1 MFRLI
6 QSFLIFI
13 SFVSVEIAHAQ
24 FGLEGIS
31 SGRYETKG
39 SAYVEKDQLVGSST
53 EESKKKVDGT
63 KVESPLITKN
73 EPNKTKKKSEAG
85 KSSVVSNTVS
95 LKAQRNVAS
104 DSSEVNPVELPV
116 PVVFEESKKVERKNR
131 PKILTLDIRPGVIIN
146 DSKSNYSYRDY
157 KTVFSSIF
165 VGGDVW
171 FNKNLAVHGGMLFSL
186 DADLDGNDANK
197 SKVPAKYEHLDLG
210 FKYKRYFG
218 EGVGSQSL
226 EFSGLYLDHG
236 LNISSGSLLR
246 AQLKSRGL
254 GLGVVTNFVTSEK
267 FSWFLGAKIFPKI
280 THTESN
286 DGVPIESGS
295 DPESSRLE
303 FNLGTEWALDGGN
316 SLVFRVDYALEKNLF
331 DGQPLAVDP
340 ETGLS
345 PKNVGVENS
354 FLGFSLGYRWGR

>member
-1 MFRLI
+1 M
-6 QSFLIFI
+6 
-13 SFVSVEIAHAQ
+13 
-24 FGLEGIS
+24 
-31 SGRYETKG
+31 
-39 SAYVEKDQLVGSST
+39 
-53 EESKKKVDGT
+53 
-63 KVESPLITKN
+63 
-73 EPNKTKKKSEAG
+73 
-85 KSSVVSNTVS
+85 
-95 LKAQRNVAS
+95 
-104 DSSEVNPVELPV
+104 
-116 PVVFEESKKVERKNR
+116 
-131 PKILTLDIRPGVIIN
+131 IIN
-146 DSKSNYSYRDY
+146 ESKSNYSYRDY
-157 KTVFSSIF
+157 KTVFSAIF

-186 DADLDGNDANK
+186 DADLDGNDTNK

-210 FKYKRYFG
+210 LKYRRFFG

-236 LNISSGSLLR
+236 LNISTGSLLR

-267 FSWFLGAKIFPKI
+267 FSWSLGAKIFPKI
-280 THTESN
+280 VHTESN

-303 FNLGTEWALDGGN
+303 FNIGTEWALDGGN
-316 SLVFRVDYALEKNLF
+316 SLIFRMDYALEKNLF
-331 DGQPLAVDP
+331 DGQPVSVDP
-340 ETGLS
+340 NTGLT

>member
-1 MFRLI
+1 MFRIIL
-6 QSFLIFI
+6 SFLFFI
-13 SFVSVEIAHAQ
+13 SFFSSEGAFAQ

-39 SAYVEKDQLVGSST
+39 SVYKIEKDESVGASS
-53 EESKKKVDGT
+53 SAYKNKVNNT
-63 KVESPLITKN
+63 KVETSVGA
-73 EPNKTKKKSEAG
+73 NKGTQFADEKSEYR
-85 KSSVVSNTVS
+85 KVSEPKVANRV
-95 LKAQRNVAS
+95 QRTVAS
-104 DSSEVNPVELPV
+104 DIIEVKALEAPPMGINEDT
-116 PVVFEESKKVERKNR
+116 KKIERKNR
-131 PKILTLDIRPGVIIN
+131 TKILSLDIRPSVIIN
-146 DSKSNYSYRDY
+146 ESKSNYSYRDY

-171 FNKNLAVHGGMLFSL
+171 FNRNLAVHGGMMFSL

-210 FKYKRYFG
+210 LKYKRFFG

-267 FSWFLGAKIFPKI
+267 FSWSLGAKIFPKI
-280 THTESN
+280 IHTESN
-286 DGVPIESGS
+286 DGVPMESGS

-303 FNLGTEWALDGGN
+303 FNVGTEWALDGGN
-316 SLVFRVDYALEKNLF
+316 SLVFRLDYALEKNLF
-331 DGQPLAVDP
+331 DGQPVSLDP
-340 ETGLS
+340 NTGLT